1 MYKPIHGHP
10 YVVLCWNLVRV
21 SLFFGEHDDG
31 VVGEVEAR
39 REEVAHALGVVD
51 ATLELVARE
60 LVGDPADHGA
70 LPPVRGRGRR
80 PPPRRL
86 VLGRH
91 RPRPRGSAGGVAV
104 GRWRRGGGDVGDGPA
119 DGAADAGRP
128 VRQLQ
133 RRPAARAVDQHHHLS
148 AAAGSPPP
156 ARRGEA
162 NRRVDLVGNDFFVGS
177 ARLVV
182 ESLRR
187 VVYLRARKTRQVKPS
202 SGRTRHPTV
211 DRVIDGSD

>member
-1 MYKPIHGHP
+1 M
-10 YVVLCWNLVRV
+10 
-21 SLFFGEHDDG
+21 
-31 VVGEVEAR
+31 EAR

-148 AAAGSPPP
+148 AAGEEGGGESAGGFGWQ
-156 ARRGEA
+156 RFLRW
-162 NRRVDLVGNDFFVGS
+162 LGS
-177 ARLVV
+177 ARGGVV
-182 ESLRR
+182 ETRR
-187 VVYLRARKTRQVKPS
+187 VFASPQDAAGEAFFGKDAASYRRS
-202 SGRTRHPTV
+202 SHRRL
-211 DRVIDGSD
+211 